1 MVRFA
6 ILISALGLFV
16 GCVGKPEHAE
26 LGSKFLLPDEPA
38 GAIGVV
44 DYHEAEEKVTD
55 VTLVGRVGF
64 EALKWSKQS
73 AMFVLDDPAASL
85 EGGQHVCND
94 ENCPFCKGKH
104 GPNTSRAIVMLVG
117 EDGKVPPVDARK
129 MLPVTEG
136 QMAVVSGKAEVDQAG
151 QLVVHA
157 RGIYLRR

>member
-1 MVRFA
+1 MLRPTA
-6 ILISALGLFV
+6 LIAVLALCL
-16 GCVGKPEHAE
+16 GCTRGPEHAE
-26 LGSKFLLPDEPA
+26 LGRTFLLAEEPA
-38 GAIGVV
+38 GAVGVV
-44 DYHEAEEKVTD
+44 DYHETDPKPTD

-64 EALKWSKQS
+64 ESLKWSKQS
-73 AMFVLDDPAASL
+73 AMFVLDDPVAALL
-85 EGGQHVCND
+85 EGAHVCTD

-117 EDGKVPPVDARK
+117 DDGKVPPVDARK

-136 QMAVVSGKAEVDQAG
+136 QMAVVSGTAELDATG